1 MDKERYVSIR
11 DIWGQPKTTVPMKK
25 NDETISNLRGVEDRV
40 MEGEE
45 IDAKKIEIE
54 VIIEY

>member
-45 IDAKKIEIE
+45 IDAKKN
-54 VIIEY
+54 

>member
-1 MDKERYVSIR
+1 MGTTKNNSPNEKNDEIER
-11 DIWGQPKTTVPMKK
+11 
-25 NDETISNLRGVEDRV
+25 DETISNLRGVEDRV